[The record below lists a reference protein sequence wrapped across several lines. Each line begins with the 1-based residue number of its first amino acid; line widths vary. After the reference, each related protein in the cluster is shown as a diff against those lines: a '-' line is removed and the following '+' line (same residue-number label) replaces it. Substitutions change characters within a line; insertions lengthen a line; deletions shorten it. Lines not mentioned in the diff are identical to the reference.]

1 MGWNNWRPSRLRQQL
16 TLYVI
21 EQNKRIE
28 KLEKENEELKGRV
41 ASLEGQH
48 D

>member
-1 MGWNNWRPSRLRQQL
+1 MQSKLLQKVEEL

-28 KLEKENEELKGRV
+28 RLEKENEGLKGRV